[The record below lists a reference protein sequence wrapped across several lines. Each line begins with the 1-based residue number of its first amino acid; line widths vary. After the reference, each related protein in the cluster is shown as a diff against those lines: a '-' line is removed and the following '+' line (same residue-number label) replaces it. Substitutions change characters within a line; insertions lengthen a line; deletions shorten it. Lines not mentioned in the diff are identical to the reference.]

1 VHVQLLA
8 TQEGGTFFFDE
19 DSDFVTGYSSSLRS
33 EFVFGLPASG
43 TDGSWGA
50 AREIYEDLCKGMTIF
65 SFFLETVGLPC
76 HVALSEVTWCSVQKI
91 PLVRELSLPTEHEP
105 RLSCIVGHSTLEPVI
120 VLLCVCIRWT
130 SLLLTEPN
138 WKLDV

>member
-50 AREIYEDLCKGMTIF
+50 AREIYEDLCKGIAVF
-65 SFFLETVGLPC
+65 PLFFF
-76 HVALSEVTWCSVQKI
+76 AK
-91 PLVRELSLPTEHEP
+91 
-105 RLSCIVGHSTLEPVI
+105 
-120 VLLCVCIRWT
+120 
-130 SLLLTEPN
+130 
-138 WKLDV
+138 KLDCLAMWSCQG